1 MAIKTVKE
9 AIWKSPQV
17 VRYSKNPM
25 TESGGL
31 PGGSGQVRLRVGHV
45 RLNCNGPLPAAVTML
60 S

>member
-31 PGGSGQVRLRVGHV
+31 PGGSGQVRLRVGHI
-45 RLNCNGPLPAAVTML
+45 RLNCN
-60 S
+60 